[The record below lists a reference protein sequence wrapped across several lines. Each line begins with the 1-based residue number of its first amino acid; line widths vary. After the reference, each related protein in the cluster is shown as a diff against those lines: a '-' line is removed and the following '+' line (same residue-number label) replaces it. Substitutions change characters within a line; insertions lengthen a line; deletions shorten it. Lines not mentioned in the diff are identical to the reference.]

1 MSLWGP
7 QTAPSSTC
15 HTPTVLKVA
24 EIKHKLCQSLSQ
36 TGSRTSPNASAT
48 GAFPSSDPATAGMMQ
63 RGRQTCPCTPERPQS
78 YDTPRPFASLASHCV
93 PLSPEPK
100 LCIRRLGS
108 KSQIYSAKHQT
119 ISGTVGQ
126 LN

>member
-1 MSLWGP
+1 MVSLRGP

-48 GAFPSSDPATAGMMQ
+48 GAFPSSDPATVGMMQ
-63 RGRQTCPCTPERPQS
+63 RGRQTCPCTPERPRATTHLGPLLHLLPTVSPYPQS
-78 YDTPRPFASLASHCV
+78 QNCALGGSVVNHRSILQSIKPFQA
-93 PLSPEPK
+93 P
-100 LCIRRLGS
+100 
-108 KSQIYSAKHQT
+108 
-119 ISGTVGQ
+119 
-126 LN
+126 